1 LKKNIIITGGN
12 GQDGRILSRLIDK
25 NKFKVYSFHNNKI
38 IHKINKVT
46 YIYQN
51 LLLKKNLDF
60 FFEKIK
66 PDFIIHL
73 AAYNPSIKENNDKKF
88 YYVNFKATKNIF
100 LSSIKSNKKVKFIF
114 CSSSQIFKSKKKI
127 VTETSRKEISSAYTK
142 FRIESDKLM
151 LQFKKKYK
159 LKYTA
164 AILFNH
170 DSLFRKKKFLIPRII
185 KAIKNKNYLFI
196 NHIIKSNIWADF
208 SHAED
213 ICNGIYKIINSK
225 TNYDSFILS
234 SGKST
239 SVNQIILHIIRK
251 YHCKLNIS
259 IKRIKKKKT
268 LIGDNNFAKK
278 ILNWKHKKNI
288 FIAAEEIY
296 TSK

>member
-1 LKKNIIITGGN
+1 
-12 GQDGRILSRLIDK
+12 
-25 NKFKVYSFHNNKI
+25 
-38 IHKINKVT
+38 
-46 YIYQN
+46 
-51 LLLKKNLDF
+51 
-60 FFEKIK
+60 
-66 PDFIIHL
+66 
-73 AAYNPSIKENNDKKF
+73 
-88 YYVNFKATKNIF
+88 
-100 LSSIKSNKKVKFIF
+100 
-114 CSSSQIFKSKKKI
+114 
-127 VTETSRKEISSAYTK
+127 
-142 FRIESDKLM
+142 M

-164 AILFNH
+164 VILFNH
-170 DSLFRKKKFLIPRII
+170 VSLFRKKKFLIPRII

-259 IKRIKKKKT
+259 IKRIKK
-268 LIGDNNFAKK
+268 
-278 ILNWKHKKNI
+278 NI
-288 FIAAEEIY
+288 NRR
-296 TSK
+296 